1 MSLTTFNATP
11 AAGFSGAPHP
21 FAATSS
27 PSARR
32 SYTVEV
38 RNVGDRPGDEVVMAF
53 VRPHTLDAQPPS
65 SLIRRLA
72 GFERVHLAAGESKQ
86 VTFEVSA
93 ETFAMVT
100 ARGDRVS
107 TPGTFGLEFSTG
119 IGSFAS
125 QRVVVQG
132 SEAVLDAF
140 PASL

>member
-1 MSLTTFNATP
+1 
-11 AAGFSGAPHP
+11 
-21 FAATSS
+21 
-27 PSARR
+27 
-32 SYTVEV
+32 
-38 RNVGDRPGDEVVMAF
+38 MAF
-53 VRPHTLDAQPPS
+53 VRPRTLDAQPPS